1 MVVPSPE
8 TKSASFFSAPEKRT
22 TILCLLL
29 IVACLGLYNS
39 VTGHPFVNFDD
50 DRYITNNFH
59 VRAGLSWHTVVWAFT
74 TYDQANWHPL
84 TWLSH
89 ALDCQLFHLNP
100 AGHHYVNVLFYAL
113 NVVLLFLLL
122 QRVTGATWRSLMVA
136 ALFAVHPVNV
146 ESVAWVAERK
156 NLLSMMFFLLALWTY
171 GFYARKPR
179 AGPYLAV
186 VALFACGLMAKPMVI
201 TFPFVL
207 LLWDYWPLNRLWPE
221 PSAEPSAYPAKSLSW
236 LLLEKIPLL
245 ALSAGS
251 AIVTMQAQRAGGAVR
266 TIAEYS
272 LPVRLE
278 NALVAYARYVVH
290 LFWPVDLAPM
300 YPHPG
305 DSIQAWQ
312 AGLAALFLLGVT
324 VLVVMARKKRY
335 LAVGWFLF
343 LGVLVPM
350 IGLVQVGAQ
359 AMADRYAY
367 LPYLGLFIAIC
378 WGVGDWAEQK
388 HIAPHWLAAVAAVA
402 LIGLSS
408 LTYRQLG
415 YWNDNITL
423 WTHTVQV
430 TQANFVAEDN
440 LGGAF
445 VIADQIDQ
453 AIPHFRAAVAINS
466 RDPVANLNIATYLQQ
481 HGDLQQAIA
490 RYQAVLRITP
500 DPILQANALSNL
512 GAAYREQGDDVRA
525 KLSYQ
530 AALQRVPST
539 SHANLGLGLLAQ
551 KAGDYTE
558 ASRRYAQATAVEPTD
573 VGYLLLSQALRL
585 AGHPTEAQTAYDKA
599 LQLSPDI
606 QHTHQVVN
614 QLLAK

>member
-1 MVVPSPE
+1 VVVPSPE

-100 AGHHYVNVLFYAL
+100 AGHHYVNVLFHAL

-221 PSAEPSAYPAKSLSW
+221 PSAEPSPYPAKSLSW
-236 LLLEKIPLL
+236 LVLEKIPLL

-305 DSIQAWQ
+305 ESIQAWQ

-367 LPYLGLFIAIC
+367 LPYVGLFLMIC
-378 WGVGDWAEQK
+378 WGIADWAKGEK
-388 HIAPHWLAAVAAVA
+388 IAPKWLAAAAAVA
-402 LIGLSS
+402 LIALSFA
-408 LTYRQLG
+408 TYRQLG
-415 YWNDNITL
+415 YWSDNVTL
-423 WTHTVQV
+423 WTRTLQV
-430 TQANFVAEDN
+430 TQDNYVAQDN
-440 LGGAF
+440 LGGAL
-445 VIADQIDQ
+445 VLEGKVDQ
-453 AIPHFRAAVAINS
+453 AMPHFRAAVAINPS
-466 RDPVANLNIATYLQQ
+466 DPVANLNIATNLQQ
-481 HGDLQQAIA
+481 HGNLQEAVA
-490 RYQAVLRITP
+490 RYQVVLRMTQ
-500 DPILQANALSNL
+500 DATLRANTLSNL
-512 GAAYREQGDDVRA
+512 GAAYRQLGDDAQA
-525 KLSYQ
+525 KESYES
-530 AALQRVPST
+530 ALRYVPET
-539 SHANLGLGLLAQ
+539 PHANIGLGLLAQ
-551 KAGDYTE
+551 KTGDFNE
-558 ASRRYAQATAVEPTD
+558 AARQYARAVAIQPTD
-573 VGYLLLSQALRL
+573 LDYLLLAQALKL
-585 AGHPTEAQTAYDKA
+585 AGHPEEAQLAYQQASA
-599 LQLSPDI
+599 LSQDMNRTQEIVSA
-606 QHTHQVVN
+606 
-614 QLLAK
+614 LLRK